1 MAQLG
6 KGKLN
11 YRCPSCFLR
20 DLDIDMFYNKETGF
34 FYWEPAWIPVSGSG
48 WATEASLKYMNDKGP
63 CGNEWANQAL
73 FDYDG
78 NALPTWNLIRDFKP
92 ENE

>member
-20 DLDIDMFYNKETGF
+20 DLDIDMFYNKGKGF
-34 FYWEPAWIPVSGSG
+34 FYWEPAWIPVPGYG
-48 WATEASLKYMNDKGP
+48 WATEASL
-63 CGNEWANQAL
+63 
-73 FDYDG
+73 
-78 NALPTWNLIRDFKP
+78 
-92 ENE
+92 

>member
-20 DLDIDMFYNKETGF
+20 DLDIDMFYNKDTGI
-34 FYWEPAWIPVSGSG
+34 YKIGR
-48 WATEASLKYMNDKGP
+48 AS
-63 CGNEWANQAL
+63 CRE
-73 FDYDG
+73 
-78 NALPTWNLIRDFKP
+78 RVCHRV
-92 ENE
+92 